1 MVSHHSD
8 SPPLSKQLRH
18 SIIHTMKSSIASCIF
33 ITLLVVGAQANRVIE
48 QKERHLGPTG
58 MFGVTSPKDIHIV
71 KIEPGSP
78 ADGKIKPGDVITA
91 AGGVSFTGDTRKQ
104 LATAIDHAEATGTLT
119 LTLDGDSTVEI
130 SLPAIGSYSATAPF
144 DCAKTDA
151 IITRAA
157 DFLVESR
164 KFGRENLPIA
174 LLGLLATGEEGYI
187 DFVKQS
193 VHEAPW
199 ASPDLELSIDTYAR
213 TAWSWGYIGIFL
225 GEYYLL
231 TKDDHVLPAI
241 EAYAVAIAT
250 GRDAGGLWGHGFA
263 SLDLNDGQRNGRLP
277 GYAQMNQSS
286 LPMFLAL
293 LLAEKCGV
301 RHPEVLAAIEQ
312 NNTYF
317 SSFIGRGTLPY
328 GVHDP
333 NVKSFN
339 NNGMSGLTAVAFALH
354 ENQTGAEFFSRM
366 SAASH
371 NTIETGHTGHF
382 FNQLWTGP
390 GAHIAGPETTTAFFR
405 ETRWLHTMNRKWNGD
420 FTYDC
425 NTSSNANFSY
435 RNLSDAG
442 SHLINHSLG
451 RRALFITG
459 RDADESLW
467 QTAPDAEANIA
478 LAFLDLENA
487 GDNELLGYFG
497 HPMPKIRQAAVWTLR
512 AREHALGSAIHAM
525 ISDGTDDQRASA
537 IAYFG
542 HGCPPEK
549 ADTAKDSLI
558 RLLRDPAESPDLRA
572 AAASSLSHRGEDAH
586 HVYADILRLVV
597 EEKPD
602 DPLQLINQSLGTS
615 LRTVAPHPY
624 AAGLVTDKDLFYQAV
639 DRLLAHPRANGR
651 SSAMA
656 MIEHMPVEDFHRVG
670 KEIAAIMVDKN
681 RSYHSY
687 HNLGPRNGAMSIF
700 AHLGIEG
707 GIEAAFAVF
716 EEETGKYGFKV
727 RMIMDVLPKYG
738 ADAKPWLPKL
748 REMHPGPGRFAR
760 PWDRMIEAIESAP
773 PSEREPLTF
782 EEVMGMTTDG

>member
-1 MVSHHSD
+1 MKFHIVSA
-8 SPPLSKQLRH
+8 
-18 SIIHTMKSSIASCIF
+18 IAMALF
-33 ITLLVVGAQANRVIE
+33 IGGADANRATDH
-48 QKERHLGPTG
+48 KERHLGPTG
-58 MFGVTSPKDIHIV
+58 MFGVISAKDIRIV
-71 KIEPGSP
+71 RVEPGSP
-78 ADGKIKPGDVITA
+78 AEGKIKPGDVITA
-91 AGGVSFTGDTRKQ
+91 AGGVPFNRDTRKQ
-104 LATAIDHAEATGTLT
+104 LAAAIDLAEATGTLG
-119 LTLDGDSTVEI
+119 LTLEDDSIVEI
-130 SLPAIGSYSATAPF
+130 ILPAIGSYSATAPF
-144 DCAKTDA
+144 ECAKTDA

-174 LLGLLATGEEGYI
+174 LLGLLATGEKSYI
-187 DFVKQS
+187 DFVKES
-193 VHEAPW
+193 VHEAHW
-199 ASPDLELSIDTYAR
+199 ASPDLELAIDTYAR
-213 TAWSWGYIGIFL
+213 TAWSWGYTAIFL

-231 TKDDHVLPAI
+231 TKDDYVLPAI
-241 EAYAVAIAT
+241 ETYAVAIAT

-301 RHPEVLAAIEQ
+301 RHPEVLATIEQ

-317 SSFIGRGTLPY
+317 SSFINRGTLPY
-328 GVHDP
+328 GVHNP

-339 NNGMSGLTAVAFALH
+339 NNGMSGLVAVAFALH
-354 ENQTGAEFFSRM
+354 DNHAGAEFFSRM

-371 NTIETGHTGHF
+371 ETMETGHTGHF

-390 GAHIAGPETTTAFFR
+390 GAHIAGPDTTIAFFS
-405 ETRWLHTMNRKWNGD
+405 ETSWLHTMNRKWTGD

-425 NTSSNANFSY
+425 STSRNSNFSY

-451 RRALFITG
+451 RRALMITG

-467 QTAPDAEANIA
+467 QTASEATANIA
-478 LAFLDLENA
+478 YAKLDPKSA
-487 GDNELLGYFG
+487 DDDELLDWFG
-497 HPMPKIRQAAVWTLR
+497 HPMPKIREVAVWELR
-512 AREHALGSAIHAM
+512 SRDHNLASTIQAM
-525 ISDGTDDQRASA
+525 IFDAGEDQRKSA

-542 HGCPPEK
+542 FGCPPEL
-549 ADTAKDSLI
+549 AITARSQLT
-558 RLLRDPAESPDLRA
+558 RLLRDPAESPELRA
-572 AAASSLSHRGEDAH
+572 AAASSLSHLGRESH
-586 HVYADILRLVV
+586 EVYGDMLLFLT
-597 EEKPD
+597 EKKPG

-615 LRTVAPHPY
+615 LNTLAPDPF
-624 AAGLVTDKDLFYQAV
+624 AAGLVTDKDLFYEAV

-656 MIEHMPVEDFHRVG
+656 MIENMPLEDFHRVG
-670 KEIAAIMVDKN
+670 NEVAAIMADKN

-687 HNLGPRNGAMSIF
+687 HNLGPRNGAMSLF

-707 GIEAAFAVF
+707 GIEAAFDVF
-716 EEETGKYGFKV
+716 NEETGKYSFKL

-738 ADAKPWLPKL
+738 AAAKPWLPKL
-748 REMHPGPGRFAR
+748 REMHPKTGRFAR
-760 PWDRMIEAIESAP
+760 PWDQMIEAIETAP
-773 PSEREPLTF
+773 PSDRASLTF
-782 EEVMGMTTDG
+782 EQAMKREPTSRPN